1 MLHQLPQS
9 MIHDAVVSVGTVG
22 HPITC
27 APPCEEIMR
36 TGHCRMR
43 EACQKC
49 HHCAN
54 QIFLESSK
62 AGQKRL
68 IKDRSKGFQPA
79 PGVFQA
85 APGLDDPG
93 PAALNPAAF
102 LRNPLTPRGQLLGGR
117 NGEFMRSS
125 TPPPPSCAS
134 PTEAFM
140 AAKGSSAGDPA
151 SSSLL
156 TSEFDL
162 MPSKGS
168 AGHPDG
174 CGPACKY
181 ARRKNGCRDG
191 ADCPNCH
198 LCHWRRSLDRNDADQ
213 PPQVVI
219 SKGSRNHPTGCG
231 PACKYVRRK
240 GGCALGED
248 CMNCHWCFWRRGGAD
263 GGSGGSV
270 AGVPED
276 GVCSISPQQLFNAAV
291 ELGAPVQVQQMSNDP
306 VSFFTIRI

>member
-27 APPCEEIMR
+27 ASPCEEVMR
-36 TGHCRMR
+36 SGCCRMR

-54 QIFLESSK
+54 QIFRQCPG
-62 AGQKRL
+62 AAQKRP
-68 IKDRSKGFQPA
+68 IKDQSQGFQPA
-79 PGVFQA
+79 PGLFHP
-85 APGLDDPG
+85 APGLPDPG
-93 PAALNPAAF
+93 PAALNAA
-102 LRNPLTPRGQLLGGR
+102 LNAAASSKNLLTPRGQLLGGR
-117 NGEFMRSS
+117 IGELMRSS
-125 TPPPPSCAS
+125 TPPPPSCVS
-134 PTEAFM
+134 PTEAFV
-140 AAKGSSAGDPA
+140 AAKGNLTNAA
-151 SSSLL
+151 SLASD
-156 TSEFDL
+156 FDL
-162 MPSKGS
+162 IPSKGS

-240 GGCALGED
+240 GGCALGEE

-263 GGSGGSV
+263 GGSGGTA

-276 GVCSISPQQLFNAAV
+276 GVRPISPQQLFNAAF
-291 ELGAPVQVQQMSNDP
+291 ELGAHVQVQQMSNDP
-306 VSFFTIRI
+306 LDFFTIRI